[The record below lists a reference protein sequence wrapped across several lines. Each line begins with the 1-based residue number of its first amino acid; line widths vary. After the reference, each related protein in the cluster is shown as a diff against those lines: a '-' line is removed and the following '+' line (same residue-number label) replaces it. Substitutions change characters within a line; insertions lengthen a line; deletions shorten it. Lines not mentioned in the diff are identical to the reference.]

1 MYVFI
6 IIKKYIYTYS
16 VKKCFCMCVIMTSQS
31 IIRIQIFTVIILK
44 FNTFSLII
52 IKQFYPRLLCS
63 HRIYKN
69 MYWSDQKVIMYIIE
83 KFGDYKIQNYN
94 PTIFVEIL
102 MGKLAKSS
110 FISSYNGSSGRT
122 KMVIADVKMQT
133 GWIPVCIERF
143 IMNKYNKFTCF
154 ILSSY
159 SLSLSPCFS
168 IHVSGSNKC
177 RYEVIFT
184 RSLLPTNQ
192 EKASTAL
199 ENLKGE
205 RHLIFFLCIILY

>member
-1 MYVFI
+1 
-6 IIKKYIYTYS
+6 
-16 VKKCFCMCVIMTSQS
+16 MCIIMTSQS

-63 HRIYKN
+63 HRIYKI

-110 FISSYNGSSGRT
+110 LISSYNGSSGRT
-122 KMVIADVKMQT
+122 KMAIADVKMQT
-133 GWIPVCIERF
+133 GWIPVCIERL
-143 IMNKYNKFTCF
+143 IMNKYNKIYMFY
-154 ILSSY
+154 LVELQS
-159 SLSLSPCFS
+159 
-168 IHVSGSNKC
+168 
-177 RYEVIFT
+177 
-184 RSLLPTNQ
+184 
-192 EKASTAL
+192 
-199 ENLKGE
+199 
-205 RHLIFFLCIILY
+205 

>member
-143 IMNKYNKFTCF
+143 ILNKYNKIYMFY
-154 ILSSY
+154 LVELQS
-159 SLSLSPCFS
+159 
-168 IHVSGSNKC
+168 
-177 RYEVIFT
+177 
-184 RSLLPTNQ
+184 
-192 EKASTAL
+192 
-199 ENLKGE
+199 
-205 RHLIFFLCIILY
+205 